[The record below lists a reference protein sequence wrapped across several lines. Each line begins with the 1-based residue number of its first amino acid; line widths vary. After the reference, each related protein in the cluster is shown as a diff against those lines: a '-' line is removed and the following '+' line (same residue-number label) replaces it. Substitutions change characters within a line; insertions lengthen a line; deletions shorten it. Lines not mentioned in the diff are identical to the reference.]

1 MVTSDPDT
9 LWSRCARLGRV
20 LLPLVDQEPGREA
33 ERHENLRIW
42 GVDTAVGERTIEVFT
57 ALAAHAVAVDTSVP
71 AARFDAL
78 PVRSVAEAATGKQ
91 DFELLA
97 GLPETFADGRD
108 ELAVQRFRLSAY
120 KGGQASRQLFQLS
133 REVRHSLI
141 LLAERTSAP
150 ASTCGDVFR
159 HAAEAGLPH

>member
-1 MVTSDPDT
+1 MTPDPDT

-20 LLPLVDQEPGREA
+20 LLPMVDQEPGRRA

-42 GVDTAVGERTIEVFT
+42 DIDTTVGERTIEVFT
-57 ALAAHAVAVDTSVP
+57 ALAAHAVAVD
-71 AARFDAL
+71 AAVLAAQFGSL
-78 PVRSVAEAATGKQ
+78 SVRSVAEAATGKQ

-108 ELAVQRFRLSAY
+108 EQAVKRFRLSAY
-120 KGGQASRQLFQLS
+120 ESGQASRQLFQLS

-141 LLAERTSAP
+141 LLAERATAP
-150 ASTCGDVFR
+150 APTCGEVLRQAADV
-159 HAAEAGLPH
+159 GLPH